1 MSGQK
6 LPGAFFFDALQ
17 RGGVYI
23 DRLAANL
30 PALFEAVLHRPER
43 VPNADLRVLL
53 TECEAISGDRH
64 IGLHL
69 VDLIDMHSYGLFGYL
84 LANSPTPRLLLETAA
99 HYYPVFHR
107 SSELELS
114 VADGVAHVE
123 YRVTRPGR
131 DDRRH
136 DNEWSLGAFVTLTR
150 ARIDPSWMPS
160 RVTFTN
166 ESPGEL
172 TELHRVFGT
181 DLEFRQPVNCFEF
194 DAALLD
200 HEGLEGDP
208 DLFEILVEHADSLLG
223 QLEGPR
229 SFESQVS
236 LAIMQHLGPSPGNE
250 EAVADQFMLS
260 LSTFKRRLK
269 ENGLTYR
276 QLRAKVVMDLARS
289 ALANSDASVTEIALK
304 LGYSES
310 SAFVRAFKHLQG
322 VTPLRYRRGV
332 RRGRVGRAGRV

>member
-1 MSGQK
+1 
-6 LPGAFFFDALQ
+6 
-17 RGGVYI
+17 
-23 DRLAANL
+23 LAANL
-30 PALFEAVLHRPER
+30 PALFEEVLHRPER
-43 VPNADLRVLL
+43 VPNADLRVFL

-69 VDLIDMHSYGLFGYL
+69 VDLIDIHSYGIFGYL

-99 HYYPVFHR
+99 RYYPIFHR
-107 SSELELS
+107 YSELELS

-150 ARIDPSWMPS
+150 AQIDPSWMPA

-172 TELHRVFGT
+172 NELHRVFGT
-181 DLEFRQPVNCFEF
+181 ALEFRQPVNCFEF

-200 HEGLEGDP
+200 QEGLDGDP
-208 DLFEILVEHADSLLG
+208 DLFAILVEHADGLLA
-223 QLEGPR
+223 QLDGPR

-236 LAIMQHLGPSPGNE
+236 LTIMQHLGRSPGNE
-250 EAVADQFMLS
+250 GAVADELMLS

-276 QLRAKVVMDLARS
+276 QLRAKVIVDLARS
-289 ALANSDASVTEIALK
+289 ALATSDASVAEIAQK
-304 LGYSES
+304 LGYAES
-310 SAFVRAFKHLQG
+310 SAFVRAFKNLVG
-322 VTPLRYRRGV
+322 VTPFRYRRAQLHRV
-332 RRGRVGRAGRV
+332 SRRAR